1 MALLQRSIGP
11 RILLQGAEISQVF
24 AAALPRHPKC
34 STLAL
39 MTTSQAKNTNLL
51 DNEEMLLVLQQ
62 SLTKKRVL
70 IVDRHSPARD
80 SLRLMLGALGVT
92 MVHGAGNS
100 AEVIRQVKG
109 NRFDIILSDF
119 VLDDGRDGQQLLEE
133 LRHAHLIPLSTVY
146 LIITSERSYTNVVAL
161 AELAPDDYLI
171 KPFTADQ
178 LQARLVKAVY
188 KKHVLRKIYEQ
199 IESGA
204 LQEAIAACDRV
215 IQQQPVYMYDA
226 LRFKGELLHQLGRTR
241 EAEEVFRRVLEGR
254 VVPWAKMGLAMALR
268 DRGALDEAE
277 QLAEQV
283 TSEAPEFL
291 SAYDFLASV
300 HEAQGRLHEAQK
312 TLQRGADASPHNTVR
327 QRLVGDVAARNKDLL
342 AAEKAYGKVI
352 ERSRGSS
359 LRTVDDFA
367 NLSRVLVER
376 GDVAASRKIATEMK
390 REWRGDKQAELAALV
405 TESLCLHAEGATEKA
420 KNLVDQALVL
430 QKTLVAEAAEK
441 DRHPSQRL
449 AVDLAHACYAAGKE
463 EDAGRIMRQVAAEN
477 HEDPHLIDHITSVFE
492 KTGQPDAGKALLDQ
506 VGKQIIDLNNKG
518 VMAARSG
525 DLEGAVQLLIQAA
538 EQVPNL
544 QFLVNAAKAIF
555 TLMDKKGWDADLGAR
570 AVDYLQRAQRKD
582 RKSAKVASARELYV
596 TVAKKYGIATDNT

>member
-1 MALLQRSIGP
+1 MS
-11 RILLQGAEISQVF
+11 
-24 AAALPRHPKC
+24 
-34 STLAL
+34 
-39 MTTSQAKNTNLL
+39 TSQSKGPSPL
-51 DNEEMLLVLQQ
+51 DNDEMLLVLQQ
-62 SLTKKRVL
+62 SLSKKRVL

-92 MVHGAGNS
+92 LVHGAGNS
-100 AEVIRQVKG
+100 AEVIRQVKA
-109 NRFDIILSDF
+109 NRFDIVLSDF

-146 LIITSERSYTNVVAL
+146 MIITSERGYTNVVSL

-178 LQARLVKAVY
+178 LQARLIRSIY

-199 IESGA
+199 IERGA
-204 LQEAIAACDRV
+204 LQEAIVACDRV
-215 IQQQPVYMYDA
+215 IQQQPQFVYDA
-226 LRFKGELLHQLGRTR
+226 LRFKGDLLHTLGRTH

-254 VVPWAKMGLAMALR
+254 VVPWAKMGLATALR

-283 TSEAPEFL
+283 THEAPDYL

-300 HEAQGRLHEAQK
+300 HEAQGKLEAAQQ
-312 TLQRGADASPHNTVR
+312 TLQRAADASPHNTVR
-327 QRLVGDVAARNKDLL
+327 QRLVGDVAARNNDLL

-352 ERSRGSS
+352 ERSKGSS

-367 NLSRVLVER
+367 NLSRVLVDR
-376 GDVAASRKIATEMK
+376 GDVAASRKIAAEMK

-405 TESLCLHAEGATEKA
+405 TESLCLSSEGGAEKA
-420 KNLVDQALVL
+420 QHLVDQALSL
-430 QKTLVAEAAEK
+430 QKTISDEAAEK
-441 DRHPSQRL
+441 GKHVSQRL
-449 AVDLAHACYAAGKE
+449 AVDLAHACYATGKE
-463 EDAGRIMRQVAAEN
+463 VEATKIMRQVAAEN
-477 HEDPHLIDHITSVFE
+477 HEDKNLIEHITSVFA
-492 KTGQPDAGKALLDQ
+492 KTGQPDAGKLLLDQ
-506 VGKQIIDLNNKG
+506 VGKEIVELNNRG
-518 VMAARSG
+518 VLAARGG
-525 DLEGAVQLLIQAA
+525 DLEGAVQLLIQAV

-555 TLMDKKGWDADLGAR
+555 ALMDKKGWDEALAAK

>member
-1 MALLQRSIGP
+1 MS
-11 RILLQGAEISQVF
+11 
-24 AAALPRHPKC
+24 
-34 STLAL
+34 
-39 MTTSQAKNTNLL
+39 TSQAKGPSPL

-70 IVDRHSPARD
+70 IVDRHAPARD

-146 LIITSERSYTNVVAL
+146 MIITSERGYTNVVAL

-178 LQARLVKAVY
+178 LQARLVRAIY
-188 KKHVLRKIYEQ
+188 KKHVLRHIYEQ
-199 IESGA
+199 IERGA

-215 IQQQPVYMYDA
+215 IQQQPQYMYEA
-226 LRFKGELLHQLGRTR
+226 SRFKGELLHQLGRTHD
-241 EAEEVFRRVLEGR
+241 AEEVFRRVLEGR
-254 VVPWAKMGLAMALR
+254 VAPWAKMGLAMALR

-283 TSEAPEFL
+283 TLEAPDYL

-300 HEAQGRLHEAQK
+300 HEAQGRLPEAQQS
-312 TLQRGADASPHNTVR
+312 LQRAADASPHNTVR

-352 ERSRGSS
+352 ERSKGSS

-376 GDVAASRKIATEMK
+376 GDVAASRKIAAEMK

-405 TESLCLHAEGATEKA
+405 TESLCLNSEGAADKA
-420 KNLVDQALVL
+420 QHLVDQALAL
-430 QKTLVAEAAEK
+430 QQSIAIEAAEK
-441 DRHPSQRL
+441 GRHVSQRL
-449 AVDLAHACYAAGKE
+449 AVDLAHACYATGKE
-463 EDAGRIMRQVAAEN
+463 DEAAGIMRQVAAEN
-477 HEDPHLIDHITSVFE
+477 HEDTHLLDHITSIFE
-492 KTGQPDAGKALLDQ
+492 KTGRPDAGKALLDQ
-506 VGKQIIDLNNKG
+506 VGKEIVELNNKG

-544 QFLVNAAKAIF
+544 QFLVNAAKAIYS
-555 TLMDKKGWDADLGAR
+555 LMDQKGWDSELAAR
-570 AVDYLQRAQRKD
+570 AQDYLQRAQRKD
-582 RKSAKVASARELYV
+582 RKSAKLASARELYV
-596 TVAKKYGIATDNT
+596 TVAKKYGIATDNA

>member
-1 MALLQRSIGP
+1 M
-11 RILLQGAEISQVF
+11 
-24 AAALPRHPKC
+24 
-34 STLAL
+34 STTA
-39 MTTSQAKNTNLL
+39 L

-70 IVDRHSPARD
+70 IVDRHPPARD

-92 MVHGAGNS
+92 AVHGAGNS

-171 KPFTADQ
+171 KPFTAEQ
-178 LQARLVKAVY
+178 LQARLIKAIY

-199 IESGA
+199 IERGS
-204 LQEAIAACDRV
+204 LPEAIAACDRV
-215 IQQQPVYMYDA
+215 IQQQPAYMYDA
-226 LRFKGELLHQLGRTR
+226 LRFKGELLHQLGRTA

-254 VVPWAKMGLAMALR
+254 VVPWAKMGLAIALR

-277 QLAEQV
+277 KLAEQV
-283 TSEAPEFL
+283 TEEAPEFL

-300 HEAQGRLHEAQK
+300 HEAQDRLEDAQQV
-312 TLQRGADASPHNTVR
+312 LQRAADASPHNTIR
-327 QRLVGDVAARNKDLL
+327 QRLVGDVATRTGDLL
-342 AAEKAYGKVI
+342 AAEKAYGRVI
-352 ERSRGSS
+352 DRSKGSS

-376 GDVAASRKIATEMK
+376 GNVDASRKVASDMK
-390 REWRGDKQAELAALV
+390 RELRGDKQAEVAALV
-405 TESLCLHAEGATEKA
+405 VESLCLTAEGTPEKA
-420 KNLVDQALVL
+420 QALVEQALAL
-430 QKTLVAEAAEK
+430 QEQADEQAQTRG
-441 DRHPSQRL
+441 RHASQRL
-449 AVDLAHACYAAGKE
+449 AIDLAHACYATGKGDE
-463 EDAGRIMRQVAAEN
+463 AQKILRQVAAEN
-477 HEDPHLIDHITSVFE
+477 NEDPHLLDHINSVFE
-492 KTGQPDAGKALLDQ
+492 KTGQSDAGKALLAQ
-506 VGKQIIDLNNKG
+506 VNRQIVDLNNQG
-518 VMAARSG
+518 VMAARNG
-525 DLEGAVQLLIQAA
+525 DIEGSVRLLIQAA

-555 TLMDKKGWDADLGAR
+555 TLMDQKGWDAELAAKAR
-570 AVDYLQRAQRKD
+570 NYLERAQRKD
-582 RKSAKVASARELYV
+582 RKSSKVASARALYLA
-596 TVAKKYGIATDNT
+596 VAHKYGISSEAEEQK

>member
-1 MALLQRSIGP
+1 MRTSKAK
-11 RILLQGAEISQVF
+11 GAN
-24 AAALPRHPKC
+24 P
-34 STLAL
+34 
-39 MTTSQAKNTNLL
+39 L

-70 IVDRHSPARD
+70 IVDRHAPARD
-80 SLRLMLGALGVT
+80 SLRLMLGALGVVL
-92 MVHGAGNS
+92 VHGAGSS
-100 AEVIRQVKG
+100 AEVLRQVKG

-146 LIITSERSYTNVVAL
+146 MIITSERGHTNVVAL

-178 LQARLVKAVY
+178 LQLRLVKAIY
-188 KKHVLRKIYEQ
+188 KKHVLRHIYEQ
-199 IESGA
+199 VERGA
-204 LQEAIAACDRV
+204 LQEAIAASDRV
-215 IQQQPVYMYDA
+215 IQQQPQYMYDA
-226 LRFKGELLHQLGRTR
+226 LRFKGELLHTLGKTH

-277 QLAEQV
+277 HLAEQV
-283 TSEAPEFL
+283 TQEAPDYL

-300 HEAQGRLHEAQK
+300 HEAQGRLPEAQQS
-312 TLQRGADASPHNTVR
+312 LQRAADASPHNTVR

-367 NLSRVLVER
+367 NLSRVLVGR
-376 GDVAASRKIATEMK
+376 GNVAASRKVAAEMK

-405 TESLCLHAEGATEKA
+405 TESLCLTSEGSADKA
-420 KNLVDQALVL
+420 RQMVDQALAL
-430 QKTLVAEAAEK
+430 QKSIEVEATAQGK
-441 DRHPSQRL
+441 HVSQRL
-449 AVDLAHACYAAGKE
+449 AVDLAHACYATGKE
-463 EDAGRIMRQVAAEN
+463 GDAARIMRQVAAEN
-477 HEDPHLIDHITSVFE
+477 HEDSHLIDHISSVFE
-492 KTGQPDAGKALLDQ
+492 KTGQLAAGKLLLDE
-506 VGKQIIDLNNKG
+506 VGQEIIALNNKG

-544 QFLVNAAKAIF
+544 QFLVNAAKAIYA
-555 TLMDKKGWDADLGAR
+555 LMDKKGWDTELAAR
-570 AVDYLQRAQRKD
+570 AQDYLQRAQRKD
-582 RKSAKVASARELYV
+582 RKSAKVASAREQYV
-596 TVAKKYGIATDNT
+596 AVAKKYGITIANA

>member
-1 MALLQRSIGP
+1 MS
-11 RILLQGAEISQVF
+11 
-24 AAALPRHPKC
+24 
-34 STLAL
+34 
-39 MTTSQAKNTNLL
+39 TSQAKGANPL

-80 SLRLMLGALGVT
+80 SMRLMLGALGVT
-92 MVHGAGNS
+92 LVHGAGNS
-100 AEVIRQVKG
+100 AEVIRQVKA
-109 NRFDIILSDF
+109 NRFDIVLSDF

-146 LIITSERSYTNVVAL
+146 MIITSERGYTNVVSL

-178 LQARLVKAVY
+178 LQARLIRAIY
-188 KKHVLRKIYEQ
+188 KKDVLRKIYEQ
-199 IESGA
+199 IERGA
-204 LQEAIAACDRV
+204 LQEAIVACDRV
-215 IQQQPVYMYDA
+215 IQQQPQFVYDA
-226 LRFKGELLHQLGRTR
+226 LRFKGDLLHTLGRTH

-254 VVPWAKMGLAMALR
+254 VVPWAKMGLATALR
-268 DRGALDEAE
+268 DRGALVEAE

-283 TSEAPEFL
+283 TAEAPDYL

-300 HEAQGRLHEAQK
+300 HEAQGKLEAAQQ
-312 TLQRGADASPHNTVR
+312 TLQRAADASPHNTVR

-352 ERSRGSS
+352 ERSKGSS

-367 NLSRVLVER
+367 NLSRVLVDR
-376 GDVAASRKIATEMK
+376 GDVAASRKIVAEMK

-405 TESLCLHAEGATEKA
+405 TESLCLNSEGAAEKA
-420 KNLVDQALVL
+420 QHLVDQALSL
-430 QKTLVAEAAEK
+430 QKTISEEAAEK
-441 DRHPSQRL
+441 GKHVSQRL
-449 AVDLAHACYAAGKE
+449 AVDLAHACYATGKE
-463 EDAGRIMRQVAAEN
+463 GEATKIMRQVAAEN
-477 HEDPHLIDHITSVFE
+477 HEDKNLIEHITGVFA
-492 KTGQPDAGKALLDQ
+492 KTGQHDAGKALLDQ
-506 VGKQIIDLNNKG
+506 VGKEIVELNNKG
-518 VMAARSG
+518 VLAARSG
-525 DLEGAVQLLIQAA
+525 DLEGAVQLLIQAV

-555 TLMDKKGWDADLGAR
+555 ALMDKKGWDEPLAAR

>member
-1 MALLQRSIGP
+1 MNP
-11 RILLQGAEISQVF
+11 
-24 AAALPRHPKC
+24 
-34 STLAL
+34 
-39 MTTSQAKNTNLL
+39 L

-62 SLTKKRVL
+62 TLTKKRVL
-70 IVDRHSPARD
+70 IIDRHSPARD
-80 SLRLMLGALGVT
+80 SLRLMLAALGVT
-92 MVHGAGNS
+92 AVHGAGNS
-100 AEVIRQVKG
+100 AEVIRQVKS

-146 LIITSERSYTNVVAL
+146 LIITSERGHANVVAL

-178 LQARLVKAVY
+178 LQIRLVKAIY

-199 IESGA
+199 IERGT

-215 IQQQPVYMYDA
+215 IQQQPVFIYDA
-226 LRFKGELLHQLGRTR
+226 LRFKGELLHTLGRTR
-241 EAEEVFRRVLEGR
+241 EAEEVFRSVLAGR
-254 VVPWAKMGLAMALR
+254 VVPWAKMGLAVALR

-277 QLAEQV
+277 HLAEQV
-283 TSEAPEFL
+283 TQEAPEYL

-300 HEAQGRLHEAQK
+300 HEAQGKLEAAQQ
-312 TLQRGADASPHNTVR
+312 TLQRAADASPHNTVR

-352 ERSRGSS
+352 ERSKGSS

-367 NLSRVLVER
+367 NLSRVLVDR
-376 GDVAASRKIATEMK
+376 GDVAASRKIVAEMK

-405 TESLCLHAEGATEKA
+405 TESLCLNSEGAAEKA
-420 KNLVDQALVL
+420 QHLVDQALSL
-430 QKTLVAEAAEK
+430 QKTISEEAAEK
-441 DRHPSQRL
+441 GKHVSQRL
-449 AVDLAHACYAAGKE
+449 AVDLAHACYATGKE
-463 EDAGRIMRQVAAEN
+463 GEATKIMRQVAAEN
-477 HEDPHLIDHITSVFE
+477 HEDKNLIEHITGVFA
-492 KTGQPDAGKALLDQ
+492 KTGQHDAGKALLDQ
-506 VGKQIIDLNNKG
+506 VGKEIVELNNKG
-518 VMAARSG
+518 VLAARSG
-525 DLEGAVQLLIQAA
+525 DLEGAVQLLIQAV

-555 TLMDKKGWDADLGAR
+555 ALMDKKGWDEPLAAR

>member
-1 MALLQRSIGP
+1 MS
-11 RILLQGAEISQVF
+11 
-24 AAALPRHPKC
+24 
-34 STLAL
+34 
-39 MTTSQAKNTNLL
+39 TSQAKGANPL

-80 SLRLMLGALGVT
+80 SMRLMLGALGVT
-92 MVHGAGNS
+92 LVHGAGNS
-100 AEVIRQVKG
+100 AEVIHQVKA
-109 NRFDIILSDF
+109 NRFDIVLSDF

-146 LIITSERSYTNVVAL
+146 MIITSERGYTNVVSL

-178 LQARLVKAVY
+178 LQARLIRAIY

-199 IESGA
+199 IERGA
-204 LQEAIAACDRV
+204 LQEAIVACDRV
-215 IQQQPVYMYDA
+215 IQQQPQFVYDA
-226 LRFKGELLHQLGRTR
+226 LRFKGDLLHTLGRTH

-254 VVPWAKMGLAMALR
+254 VVPWAKMGLATALR
-268 DRGALDEAE
+268 DRGALVEAE

-283 TSEAPEFL
+283 TAEAPDYL

-300 HEAQGRLHEAQK
+300 HEAQGKLEAAQQ
-312 TLQRGADASPHNTVR
+312 TLQRAADASPHNTVR

-352 ERSRGSS
+352 ERSKGSS

-367 NLSRVLVER
+367 NLSRVLVDR
-376 GDVAASRKIATEMK
+376 GDVAASRKIVAEMK

-405 TESLCLHAEGATEKA
+405 TESLCLNSEGAAEKA
-420 KNLVDQALVL
+420 QHLVDQALSL
-430 QKTLVAEAAEK
+430 QKTISEEAAEK
-441 DRHPSQRL
+441 GKHVSQRL
-449 AVDLAHACYAAGKE
+449 AVDLAHACYATGKE
-463 EDAGRIMRQVAAEN
+463 GEATKIMRQVAAEN
-477 HEDPHLIDHITSVFE
+477 HEDKNLIEHITGVFA
-492 KTGQPDAGKALLDQ
+492 KTGQHDAGKALLDQ
-506 VGKQIIDLNNKG
+506 VGKEIVELNNKG
-518 VMAARSG
+518 VLAARSG
-525 DLEGAVQLLIQAA
+525 DLEGAVQLLIQAV

-555 TLMDKKGWDADLGAR
+555 ALMDKKGWDEPLAAR

>member
-1 MALLQRSIGP
+1 MS
-11 RILLQGAEISQVF
+11 
-24 AAALPRHPKC
+24 
-34 STLAL
+34 
-39 MTTSQAKNTNLL
+39 TSQAKGPNPL

-70 IVDRHSPARD
+70 IVDRHAPARD
-80 SLRLMLGALGVT
+80 SLRLMLGALGVIL
-92 MVHGAGNS
+92 VHGAGNS
-100 AEVIRQVKG
+100 AEVLRQVKG

-146 LIITSERSYTNVVAL
+146 MIITSERGHTNVVAL

-178 LQARLVKAVY
+178 LQIRLVKAIY
-188 KKHVLRKIYEQ
+188 KKHVLRHIYEQ
-199 IESGA
+199 IERGA
-204 LQEAIAACDRV
+204 LQEAIVACDRV
-215 IQQQPVYMYDA
+215 IQQQPQFMYDA
-226 LRFKGELLHQLGRTR
+226 LRFKGELLHTLGKTH
-241 EAEEVFRRVLEGR
+241 EAEEVFRRVLESR

-277 QLAEQV
+277 HLAEQV
-283 TSEAPEFL
+283 TQEAPDYL

-300 HEAQGRLHEAQK
+300 HEAQGRLQDAQHS
-312 TLQRGADASPHNTVR
+312 LQRAADASPHNTVR

-376 GDVAASRKIATEMK
+376 GDVAASRKIAAEMK

-405 TESLCLHAEGATEKA
+405 TESLCLHNEGAADKA
-420 KNLVDQALVL
+420 QDLVDQALAL
-430 QKTLVAEAAEK
+430 QKTIEAEAAAK
-441 DRHPSQRL
+441 GKHVSQRL
-449 AVDLAHACYAAGKE
+449 AVDLAHACFATGKE
-463 EDAGRIMRQVAAEN
+463 GEAGRIMRQVAAEN
-477 HEDPHLIDHITSVFE
+477 HEDTHLIDHITSVFAQ
-492 KTGQPDAGKALLDQ
+492 TGQPDAGKALLDQ
-506 VGKQIIDLNNKG
+506 VGKEIIALNNKG

-525 DLEGAVQLLIQAA
+525 DLVGAVQLLIQAA

-555 TLMDKKGWDADLGAR
+555 ALMDKNGWDDELAAR
-570 AVDYLQRAQRKD
+570 AQDYLQRAQRKD
-582 RKSAKVASARELYV
+582 RKSAKLASAREQYV
-596 TVAKKYGIATDNT
+596 TVAKKYGITTSNA

>member
-1 MALLQRSIGP
+1 MS
-11 RILLQGAEISQVF
+11 
-24 AAALPRHPKC
+24 
-34 STLAL
+34 
-39 MTTSQAKNTNLL
+39 TSQAKGPSPL

-92 MVHGAGNS
+92 LVHGAGNS
-100 AEVIRQVKG
+100 AEVIRQVKA
-109 NRFDIILSDF
+109 NRFDIVLSDF

-146 LIITSERSYTNVVAL
+146 LIITSERGYTNVVSM

-171 KPFTADQ
+171 KPFTGEQ
-178 LQARLVKAVY
+178 LQARLIKAIY

-199 IESGA
+199 IERGS

-226 LRFKGELLHQLGRTR
+226 LRFKGELLNTLGRTA
-241 EAEEVFRRVLEGR
+241 EAEAVFRRVLEGR
-254 VVPWAKMGLAMALR
+254 VVPWAKMGLATALR

-277 QLAEQV
+277 ELAEQV
-283 TSEAPEFL
+283 TAEAPEFL

-300 HEAQGRLHEAQK
+300 HEAKGKLAEAQRA
-312 TLQRGADASPHNTVR
+312 LQRAADASPHNTVR

-342 AAEKAYGKVI
+342 AAEKAYGRVI
-352 ERSRGSS
+352 ERSKGSS

-367 NLSRVLVER
+367 NLSRVLVDR
-376 GDVAASRKIATEMK
+376 GDVAASRKIAAEMK

-405 TESLCLHAEGATEKA
+405 TESLCLDIEGSPDKA
-420 KNLVDQALVL
+420 KALVDQALVL
-430 QKTLVAEAAEK
+430 QQQIQSESQEK
-441 DRHPSQRL
+441 GKHASQRL
-449 AVDLAHACYAAGKE
+449 AVDLAHACYATGKQEEAGK
-463 EDAGRIMRQVAAEN
+463 IMRQVAAEN
-477 HEDPHLIDHITSVFE
+477 HEDPHLTNHITSVFE
-492 KTGQPDAGKALLDQ
+492 KTGQSEAGKAMLEQ
-506 VGKQIIDLNNKG
+506 VGQEIINLNNKG
-518 VMAARSG
+518 VLAAREG

-555 TLMDKKGWDADLGAR
+555 TLIDKKGWDPDLAAR
-570 AVDYLQRAQRKD
+570 ALDYLQRAQRKD
-582 RKSAKVASARELYV
+582 KKSPKVASARELYV
-596 TVAKKYGIATDNT
+596 AVAKKYGVETENT